1 MFNNILAPTDGSGPS
16 SNALDLAIDLARTC
30 GSQLSIVHVIHRDV
44 SIGSLREV
52 AERYEFLDQVEE
64 DLSSPDVIVPVT
76 TPAMGVPI
84 VVVPDA
90 ILTKV
95 GDLLLEKLAAN
106 VRSRGSNSVATG
118 PQVRQGTAPIDFRES
133 YDPPGRG
140 PQPNSACA
148 QGGDLRVVEGSARVI
163 FLCLRRLATLIRKSV
178 A

>member
-118 PQVRQGTAPIDFRES
+118 LLDGDPADEILRYADRNGIDLIAVGS
-133 YDPPGRG
+133 RG
-140 PQPNSACA
+140 P
-148 QGGDLRVVEGSARVI
+148 GGLKGLFLGSVSHKIIEDGKCPCLVV
-163 FLCLRRLATLIRKSV
+163 K
-178 A
+178 